1 VDALESGRCRQ
12 QIRSENGVVGQVAES
27 VDGQRGP
34 RILVVEDDQDV
45 QRLMVRALAPEYQIE
60 AAADGA
66 VGLEK
71 AVALAPD
78 LIVTDLKLPGL
89 SGGELVR
96 RVRTHP
102 DLDTTSILV
111 LSGLEE
117 TGVRIQLLS
126 EGAQDY
132 IAKPFAVGELRA
144 RVRNLIAAQRARA
157 VLVDRGAAREA
168 AIFEVAL
175 DGIISVDHR
184 GRVTE
189 FNPAAETIFGCPR
202 ADAIG
207 RPLADLIN
215 PASMGER
222 QQAGLPRYLA
232 PGEGSVVGTR
242 VEMTGT
248 RRDGMEFPL
257 ELSICRIPASDPPVF
272 TGFLRDLT
280 ETKRAAEA
288 LRSAEARLA
297 TAEANWKA
305 EQRFRRLLE
314 SAPDAVIIVDTRAVI
329 IEANAQTEKLF
340 GYARGDL
347 LGRDVQSLVPARLRE
362 KHLAA
367 RAAYFRE
374 PSSLPMGSGGELY
387 GLRGDGTEVPIEISL
402 SPIEVDEGLV
412 FVAAMRDVSD
422 RRRAE
427 KIEHDL
433 VREQAARIAA
443 EEAVRSRDD
452 FVAVAGHELKT
463 PLAAMLLQI
472 QILRRTVHNGK
483 PINIGERI
491 DKIARSGVRLERL
504 VEQLLDVSRIA
515 AGRLRLEKAPCDL
528 AEVARDVADRFA
540 DASAQASC
548 DLSVRVD
555 EHAEGLWDRL
565 RLEGVVANL
574 LSNAIKFG
582 SGEPIEIVVG
592 NDRGQAVLRV
602 RDHGIGIGPED
613 RDKLFRRFE
622 RTIAAR
628 DYGGFGLGLWICR
641 NIVEASGGTIEVASE
656 PHRGSTFTVRLP
668 LGREEGTHAAP

>member
-1 VDALESGRCRQ
+1 MDRT
-12 QIRSENGVVGQVAES
+12 ENGVVGPVAES
-27 VDGQRGP
+27 VDGQRGS
-34 RILVVEDDQDV
+34 RILLVEDDPAV

-60 AAADGA
+60 TADDGA
-66 VGLEK
+66 VGVEK
-71 AVALAPD
+71 ALAIKPD
-78 LIVTDLKLPGL
+78 LIVTDLKMPGL
-89 SGGELVR
+89 SGAELVKE
-96 RVRTHP
+96 VRTHP

-111 LSGLEE
+111 LSGVGE
-117 TGVRIQLLS
+117 TAVRIQLLS

-132 IAKPFAVGELRA
+132 IAKPFAVGELRV

-157 VLVDRGAAREA
+157 MLVDRGAAREA

-184 GRVTE
+184 GVVTE
-189 FNPAAETIFGCPR
+189 FNPAAEAIFGYPR

-207 RPLADLIN
+207 RPFADLIG
-215 PASMGER
+215 PPSMRER
-222 QQAGLPRYLA
+222 QPAGLPTYLA
-232 PGEGSVVGTR
+232 AGEGSVVGRR

-248 RRDGMEFPL
+248 RRDGTEFPI

-280 ETKRAAEA
+280 ETKRATEA

-305 EQRFRRLLE
+305 EQRFRKLLE
-314 SAPDAVIIVDTRAVI
+314 SAPDAMVIVDAGALI

-347 LGRDVQSLVPARLRE
+347 LGRDVQTLVPARLRE
-362 KHLAA
+362 KHMAA
-367 RAAYFRE
+367 REAYLRE
-374 PSSLPMGSGGELY
+374 PSSRPMGSGGELY
-387 GLRGDGTEVPIEISL
+387 GLRRDGTEVPLEISL
-402 SPIEVDEGLV
+402 SPIEMEEGLV
-412 FVAAMRDVSD
+412 IAVAIRDVSD

-427 KIEHDL
+427 KIEHEL
-433 VREQAARIAA
+433 VREQVARIAA

-472 QILRRTVHNGK
+472 QILRRTAHDGK
-483 PINIGERI
+483 PINIDQRI
-491 DKIARSGVRLERL
+491 DKIARSGLRLERL
-504 VEQLLDVSRIA
+504 VEQLLDVTRIT

-540 DASAQASC
+540 DASAQASSEV
-548 DLSVRVD
+548 SVRVD
-555 EHAEGLWDRL
+555 EHVEGLWDRL
-565 RLEGVVANL
+565 RLEAVVANL

-582 SGEPIEIVVG
+582 SGQPIEIIVG
-592 NDRGQAVLRV
+592 NDRGQAVIRV
-602 RDHGIGIGPED
+602 RDHGIGIRPED
-613 RDKLFRRFE
+613 RNKLFRRFE
-622 RTIAAR
+622 RAIAAR

-641 NIVEASGGTIEVASE
+641 NIVEASGGTIDVESE

-668 LGREEGTHAAP
+668 LGLEDARAAP